1 VSFIK
6 KGYIVH
12 GLKDV
17 LCSIQIRIDHLYQDP
32 IWITVIL
39 LHYGDMMIG
48 TNLTRLIQEIQPD
61 EIYNLAAMSHVAV
74 SLKHLNIQVML
85 MDWELY
91 VF

>member
-1 VSFIK
+1 MT
-6 KGYIVH
+6 
-12 GLKDV
+12 D
-17 LCSIQIRIDHLYQDP
+17 
-32 IWITVIL
+32 
-39 LHYGDMMIG
+39 G